1 MSKNGQRRRELAA
14 ETLAILY
21 ARFPL
26 TFALEGHRRPLKI
39 GIDRDL
45 SNAATDIAPRAI
57 KEALRLYV
65 GSQRYQRALVVGAE
79 RVDLA
84 GAPTGI
90 VSAEVAAK
98 AKASIELVIERR
110 NQAAVAVQDEQ

>member
-1 MSKNGQRRRELAA
+1 
-14 ETLAILY
+14 
-21 ARFPL
+21 
-26 TFALEGHRRPLKI
+26 
-39 GIDRDL
+39 
-45 SNAATDIAPRAI
+45 

-110 NQAAVAVQDEQ
+110 NQAAVAVQDEQDATKLRQTVSKASPATEAAPAADKLPIVEAPVPPVSGRPKLTL